1 MVRVTTGR
9 HLRTPLVYQ
18 SAYQSVRF
26 PWDSGARWRPSAT
39 LMTRYSKQRVVDGME
54 EVRGSSPLSS
64 TVGCIFGLLVE
75 DHFGRA
81 GVSPI
86 RDGGSAGGRGE
97 QDPAQTC
104 PRSRRC
110 WPVVTGS
117 NKRRTSDSKEIAVT
131 KAPLPAPVREAD
143 DREYATN
150 LRRATLARPIAGFKP
165 ATQGRDLLPVDDAL
179 DHIRAVED
187 VRAGVL
193 VSR

>member
-1 MVRVTTGR
+1 M
-9 HLRTPLVYQ
+9 
-18 SAYQSVRF
+18 
-26 PWDSGARWRPSAT
+26 
-39 LMTRYSKQRVVDGME
+39 
-54 EVRGSSPLSS
+54 
-64 TVGCIFGLLVE
+64 
-75 DHFGRA
+75 
-81 GVSPI
+81 
-86 RDGGSAGGRGE
+86 
-97 QDPAQTC
+97 
-104 PRSRRC
+104 
-110 WPVVTGS
+110 
-117 NKRRTSDSKEIAVT
+117 T